1 WEPQWQCH
9 VRISQASDGT
19 VINVKV
25 LQCDGDQLFQ
35 RSVQQAIERASPL
48 PLPSD
53 MSLFQ
58 SSINFTFQAKP

>member
-1 WEPQWQCH
+1 
-9 VRISQASDGT
+9 RISQASDGT

-48 PLPSD
+48 PLPAD

-58 SSINFTFQAKP
+58 SSINFEFQAKP